1 MRGDSSFMV
10 VFQEIFNIC
19 MVKEL
24 TFTKED
30 VENLPPFERHGYI
43 EMVQHYYDEMEFQR
57 QEAEKKRKNE
67 ETRLKI

>member
-1 MRGDSSFMV
+1 MRGDASFMV

-24 TFTKED
+24 SFTKED
-30 VENLPPFERHGYI
+30 VENLPPFERQGYT

-57 QEAEKKRKNE
+57 QEDDKKRKAE
-67 ETRLKI
+67 EARIKI